1 MAGGGSSF
9 SSQLPQTHG
18 SLEPQPPVLSAS
30 ESQGFRWRSCSRWQW
45 LQTSSPRLP
54 KAEPRPPGPKRPRI
68 ASEQKRPDR
77 RRGTGTYKSPRGFR
91 QAGEESDPGEQ
102 TWRRQLREVRSFC
115 CGPVFPLQDLGSATV
130 PGKTQGEHRLLPL
143 PLVTGLRRRRIPRTP
158 IVLSSG
164 LPGSIFSIS
173 ISIVVYLG
181 PCEFAC
187 ISCGNSICL
196 DACS

>member
-102 TWRRQLREVRSFC
+102 TWRRQLREAKIPMDGGRGFIGTRAAVPTLSFFKSQHR
-115 CGPVFPLQDLGSATV
+115 GKLLQEA
-130 PGKTQGEHRLLPL
+130 
-143 PLVTGLRRRRIPRTP
+143 
-158 IVLSSG
+158 
-164 LPGSIFSIS
+164 
-173 ISIVVYLG
+173 
-181 PCEFAC
+181 
-187 ISCGNSICL
+187 
-196 DACS
+196 